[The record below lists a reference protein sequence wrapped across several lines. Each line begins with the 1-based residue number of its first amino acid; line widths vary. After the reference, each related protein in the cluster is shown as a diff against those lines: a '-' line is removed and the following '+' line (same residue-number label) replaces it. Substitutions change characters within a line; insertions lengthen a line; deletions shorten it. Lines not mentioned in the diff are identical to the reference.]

1 MKQTRSFLLLTLW
14 ISLAGSSAPAA
25 ETAPVPAEAQ
35 SLQLQQ
41 LAAEARKIVTQDK
54 IHDLMDRYRKMKDYG
69 LTYQPSLAA
78 PNNLVGQL
86 NEKQLRLY
94 AGIKLMDALY
104 ATTFQKRQE
113 VADCIR
119 TIEEIQDALNLRSH
133 ADLNQYFLHT
143 LKVAANQPDELDVQQ
158 LIEQLASDYILE
170 LPDMLSSMNTADYL
184 VDGLYGMCI
193 QNSFTLASLLATENG
208 PRLEEGFS
216 QFTASGFRTMVLELF
231 ALFNRAQE
239 TLSDNDANGEILD
252 VLRRSS
258 ELAQLEESGQLTD
271 EEANPLWI
279 QNALRLAQIRAAILA
294 PAQ

>member
-1 MKQTRSFLLLTLW
+1 MKQTRPILLLALW
-14 ISLAGSSAPAA
+14 ISLAGHSAPAA
-25 ETAPVPAEAQ
+25 EPAPVTAEAQ
-35 SLQLQQ
+35 SLQQ
-41 LAAEARKIVTQDK
+41 LAAEARKIITQDK

-78 PNNLVGQL
+78 PNHLVGQL

-104 ATTFQKRQE
+104 ATTFQKRQD
-113 VADCIR
+113 VADAVR

-158 LIEQLASDYILE
+158 LIEQLAADYILE
-170 LPDMLSSMNTADYL
+170 LPDMLSSMETADYL

-208 PRLEEGFS
+208 PRLEEGFN

-231 ALFNRAQE
+231 ALFSRARE
-239 TLSDNDANGEILD
+239 TLSENDPNGEILD

-258 ELAQLEESGQLTD
+258 ELAQLEQSGQLTD